1 MANYLSSIVFCLS
14 SAVIFV
20 VYSALCAL
28 RLKARLRH
36 QNLFWRARSALSLV
50 RCYMLHVTCF
60 IFFSVLVSQCLGTFS
75 YAQTVV
81 ESDMFAGLEDGL
93 EKEQASLTQKS
104 TVIETELTL
113 KKNADILEQST
124 PVIRDQGIVQA
135 PFAQASRNVLSEEEI
150 LRINESLRRAIQQS
164 RRLKEEKERLDQ
176 ELRSL
181 RGEQRLEQR
190 RFQLMEMQV
199 KDYQATVDRSVRMK
213 AEFDRTV
220 EDLQLKIQMREQAL
234 LARIEE
240 LQKEVDSRAAL
251 DSAAAEKK
259 DALAGDAAGEGPVM
273 DQGSGSGLALLGSD
287 VNESAVLKKDGS
299 VIVAQQ
305 AGMDVIALLNDLD
318 TMRQEIRDDEAKI
331 YYNMGNIFFHQG
343 KYDEAVAEY
352 RKALDLSPTD
362 ASAHFNL
369 AYISGE
375 FLHDYPM
382 ALEHYQQYLFL
393 SPAAED
399 AQLVQEKIL
408 EVQLYLRADVNR
420 DIDDDVRA
428 NRPMRT
434 YSW

>member
-14 SAVIFV
+14 SAVIFIF
-20 VYSALCAL
+20 YSVFCAL
-28 RLKARLRH
+28 RLKARPRH
-36 QNLFWRARSALSLV
+36 QNLFCRACSAFYFFLV
-50 RCYMLHVTCF
+50 LLCSC
-60 IFFSVLVSQCLGTFS
+60 VLVTHAD
-75 YAQTVV
+75 AQTVV
-81 ESDMFAGLEDGL
+81 ESDMFSGLEAKL
-93 EKEQASLTQKS
+93 EKEQAALTRES
-104 TVIETELTL
+104 AVIETELML
-113 KKNADILEQST
+113 KKNADILQQSA

-135 PFAQASRNVLSEEEI
+135 PSAPAPKDVLSEAEI

-190 RFQLMEMQV
+190 RFQVMEMQV

-220 EDLQLKIQMREQAL
+220 EDLQMKIQMREQAL

-240 LQKEVDSRAAL
+240 LQKEVDSRAVV
-251 DSAAAEKK
+251 DSAAAGEKGVP
-259 DALAGDAAGEGPVM
+259 AGDMAAEGSLTE
-273 DQGSGSGLALLGSD
+273 QGSGSLQAPADPVVS
-287 VNESAVLKKDGS
+287 EAVILKKDGA
-299 VIVAQQ
+299 VIAAQQ
-305 AGMDVIALLNDLD
+305 AGMDVIDLLNDLD

-331 YYNMGNIFFHQG
+331 YYNMGNIFFQQG
-343 KYDEAVAEY
+343 KYDAAVTEY
-352 RKALDLSPTD
+352 RKALDLSPAD

-375 FLHDYPM
+375 FLHDYST

-399 AQLVQEKIL
+399 APLVQEKIL
-408 EVQLYLRADVNR
+408 EVRLYLRSDVNR
-420 DIDDDVRA
+420 NIDDDVRK
-428 NRPMRT
+428 NRPLRT